1 MSCVVR
7 TNRREDLA
15 VRGTLNSFRLLHPL
29 FALQGILDHLPNRP
43 RRHTCALQTLLNPV
57 RAGKPPPNTPG
68 PSRKPLEP
76 SSIVSEQGVKRS
88 RIKKL
93 MIPMPQHPSQ
103 DARVL
108 HGLQRA
114 PISTPPAVDLM
125 PSPARAED
133 SRKPLKCRQRP
144 LTLPNGFKRAR
155 SLFRR
160 ARGRTPTMYLY
171 ISHSV
176 FVSFLGGHSEHLLLI
191 SVVANPNKLNTLLLI
206 CSRKKLLVD
215 SADCSCS
222 GIKNPC

>member
-15 VRGTLNSFRLLHPL
+15 VRGTLNSFRLLQPL

-43 RRHTCALQTLLNPV
+43 RRHTCLKS
-57 RAGKPPPNTPG
+57 R
-68 PSRKPLEP
+68 PSRETPSEYPWTEPKTARTILNRERTGRETLSNQETDDPNAPAPKPGRKGPAWTTESAHFHP
-76 SSIVSEQGVKRS
+76 TCCRPNAKSSESG
-88 RIKKL
+88 
-93 MIPMPQHPSQ
+93 
-103 DARVL
+103 
-108 HGLQRA
+108 GLPKAAQV
-114 PISTPPAVDLM
+114 PP
-125 PSPARAED
+125 
-133 SRKPLKCRQRP
+133 K
-144 LTLPNGFKRAR
+144 TPNGFKRAR

-206 CSRKKLLVD
+206 CSRKN
-215 SADCSCS
+215 C
-222 GIKNPC
+222 

>member
-133 SRKPLKCRQRP
+133 SRKPLKCRQRHRMASKE
-144 LTLPNGFKRAR
+144 LGVCSAGQGDERRLCICTSHIV
-155 SLFRR
+155 SLFANFRR
-160 ARGRTPTMYLY
+160 GKSKQVEHAPT
-171 ISHSV
+171 
-176 FVSFLGGHSEHLLLI
+176 HLF
-191 SVVANPNKLNTLLLI
+191 S
-206 CSRKKLLVD
+206 
-215 SADCSCS
+215 
-222 GIKNPC
+222 

>member
-43 RRHTCALQTLLNPV
+43 RRHTCLKS
-57 RAGKPPPNTPG
+57 R
-68 PSRKPLEP
+68 PSRETPSEYPWTEPKTARTILNRERTGRETLSNQETDDPNAPAPKPGRKGPAWTTESAHFHP
-76 SSIVSEQGVKRS
+76 TCCRPNAKSSESG
-88 RIKKL
+88 
-93 MIPMPQHPSQ
+93 
-103 DARVL
+103 
-108 HGLQRA
+108 GLPKAAQV
-114 PISTPPAVDLM
+114 PP
-125 PSPARAED
+125 
-133 SRKPLKCRQRP
+133 K
-144 LTLPNGFKRAR
+144 TPNGFKRAR

>member
-43 RRHTCALQTLLNPV
+43 RRHTCALLTLLNPV

-76 SSIVSEQGVKRS
+76 SSNCERTGRETLSNQETDDPNAPAPKPGRKGPAWTTESAHFHPTCCRPNAKSSESG
-88 RIKKL
+88 
-93 MIPMPQHPSQ
+93 
-103 DARVL
+103 
-108 HGLQRA
+108 GLPKAAQV
-114 PISTPPAVDLM
+114 PP
-125 PSPARAED
+125 
-133 SRKPLKCRQRP
+133 K
-144 LTLPNGFKRAR
+144 TPNGFKRAR